1 MNAKHTPG
9 PWIVEPMPGLSGL
22 VRVVG
27 RANNAAQ
34 TPLEVAGNLSAGNAN
49 LIAAAPEMY
58 EELER
63 LSSPRFR
70 EGLLATYCGGH
81 HYDGQ
86 LPAYQHGM
94 DTVCNVLEG
103 ELKAVLAKARGE
115 VIS

>member
-49 LIAAAPEMY
+49 LIGAAPEMY
-58 EELER
+58 EALEQDAA
-63 LSSPRFR
+63 LIAA
-70 EGLLATYCGGH
+70 EWMGLGPDANSDSFWLVQDALGRIRAAT
-81 HYDGQ
+81 
-86 LPAYQHGM
+86 
-94 DTVCNVLEG
+94 
-103 ELKAVLAKARGE
+103 AKARGE